1 MIETTQVMRAALKV
15 VLPLLAIGAAVVAA
29 RRRSPNPRETL
40 ALTAPDPSAT
50 AAWIIVFVA
59 LFVGSDVVMHWRGPW
74 DWTPW
79 RDAPLFVSICR
90 VLGVCILGPIA
101 EELIF
106 RAVLYERLLRAGLD
120 SRLVVVILAAAW
132 AVLHYSYSGGVI
144 SLIFVGGL
152 FLGAARR
159 QTGSVVPS
167 ILMHIAWNLYAIW

>member
-1 MIETTQVMRAALKV
+1 MIETSQVMRAALKV

-29 RRRSPNPRETL
+29 RRRTPNPRETL

-79 RDAPLFVSICR
+79 RDAPLFVS
-90 VLGVCILGPIA
+90 
-101 EELIF
+101 
-106 RAVLYERLLRAGLD
+106 
-120 SRLVVVILAAAW
+120 
-132 AVLHYSYSGGVI
+132 
-144 SLIFVGGL
+144 GL